1 MSNQKVNGQSFRTKK
16 ERQDNNRTMMK
27 GIGKGRQAEGMDDR
41 QSDRPNVRRKG
52 KIMTG
57 QTGKRKVKA

>member
-1 MSNQKVNGQSFRTKK
+1 
-16 ERQDNNRTMMK
+16 MMK

-41 QSDRPNVRRKG
+41 QSDRRNVRRKG

-57 QTGKRKVKA
+57 QTGKRAGQSETQLITNYLF